1 MRLKYLI
8 SPENLLEN
16 GYDDEIGIDRNYL
29 KLFLHEPNKNCD
41 QSLIIE
47 SSDTQSQLCSLWWR
61 VSEYI
66 PKIKSALITPRT
78 VYEWCLNKH

>member
-1 MRLKYLI
+1 M
-8 SPENLLEN
+8 
-16 GYDDEIGIDRNYL
+16 IDRNYL
-29 KLFLHEPNKNCD
+29 RLFLHELNKNCD

-66 PKIKSALITPRT
+66 PKIKSIVDEQIKLLEKQAA
-78 VYEWCLNKH
+78 